1 MGGKCGELQA
11 ANSLSLGMAEAAPAG
26 PIPQEDCPAATTT
39 MPLSTPASEGD
50 TIVSWNI
57 GLRGLRQLVDQHRGS
72 EKVAAKDE
80 HGVSRQ
86 LGYGSIGNLL
96 ASLGPSV
103 RVVCLQETKLST
115 RGDLDRQLA
124 CPEGWDSFFSVSR
137 APVSYT
143 HLTLPTILLV

>member
-1 MGGKCGELQA
+1 MGNQQLQQRPKD
-11 ANSLSLGMAEAAPAG
+11 ANFLQTPGVPGATS
-26 PIPQEDCPAATTT
+26 ATTT
-39 MPLSTPASEGD
+39 MPLSTLASEGD

-57 GLRGLRQLVDQHRGS
+57 GLRGLRQLVNQHRGS

-103 RVVCLQETKLST
+103 RVLCLQETKLSS

-124 CPEGWDSFFSVSR
+124 CPEGWDSFFSVCR
-137 APVSYT
+137 APGKGGYAGIAVG
-143 HLTLPTILLV
+143 

>member
-1 MGGKCGELQA
+1 
-11 ANSLSLGMAEAAPAG
+11 
-26 PIPQEDCPAATTT
+26 
-39 MPLSTPASEGD
+39 MPLDTSAWEGD

-86 LGYGSIGNLL
+86 LGFGSIANLL

-124 CPEGWDSFFSVSR
+124 CPEGWDSFFSVCR
-137 APVSYT
+137 APGKGGYAGTAVRGRGGGVGGKFGAARAPSLY
-143 HLTLPTILLV
+143 